1 MDKDSLKKIISHSKE
16 YGFIFPSSEI
26 YEGLNAI
33 YDYAHNG
40 ALLKNNIREYWWRSM
55 VQLNENIVGIDSA
68 IFMHPKTWVASGHVD
83 AFNDPLID
91 NKDSKKRYRADVLIE
106 EFIEKLNSKIQK
118 EVQKAEKRFK
128 EKFDKDQFLNTS
140 PKVLEI
146 TNQINELKS
155 RMVSAFEKDD
165 LVEVKKIIDDM
176 EIKCPISGTC
186 NWTEVRQFNLMFSTK
201 LGASEESSMDL
212 YLRPETAQGIFLNYL
227 NVQKTSRMKIP
238 FGIAQTGKAFRNEI
252 VARQFIFRMR
262 EFEQMEMQFFI
273 KPGTQENWFNHWK
286 DKRLNWHLNLGIDS
300 SLFRF
305 HDHDKLAHYADAA
318 CDIEFNFPFGFK
330 ELEGIHSRTDFD
342 LKSHE
347 ELSGKKIQYFDPE
360 LDKNYTPYVLETSI
374 GLDRMFLAII
384 SNSFKV
390 ETLVDG
396 STRNVMSIP
405 KQIAPNKLAVLPL
418 LKKDGLPEYARKI
431 MNEFS
436 HEINLVYDEKD
447 AIGRRYRRQDAIGT
461 PYCIT
466 IDHQT
471 IEDDSFTIR
480 DRDSMDQKRI
490 NIEDLKSIVDSEL
503 TLKSLLKKL

>member
-1 MDKDSLKKIISHSKE
+1 MEKDSFKKIISHSKE

-33 YDYAHNG
+33 YDYGHNG
-40 ALLKNNIREYWWRSM
+40 VLLKNNIREYWWRSM

-165 LVEVKKIIDDM
+165 LVEVKKIIDDL

-390 ETLVDG
+390 ETLEDG